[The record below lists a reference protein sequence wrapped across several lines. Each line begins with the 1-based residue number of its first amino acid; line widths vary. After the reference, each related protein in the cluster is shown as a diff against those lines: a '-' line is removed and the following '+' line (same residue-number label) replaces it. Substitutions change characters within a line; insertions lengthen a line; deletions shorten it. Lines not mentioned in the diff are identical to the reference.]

1 VARQG
6 RFEQGEL
13 LGQRPGV
20 CTRRGVDRLTGAEV
34 VVKEISGGLL
44 SEVTRARLARDA
56 DVLLDLAE
64 LEPAPLVAWEEEDG
78 LVRMVSPYAPGS
90 PLAERIVSGP
100 LAVDEAVAITRQV
113 VEALTV
119 VHARGVLHRN
129 IRPTNVVLARP
140 GSARLTDFALSPADL
155 LGNAARDLPVEAIRH
170 LSPEQAGLLRQGVD
184 ERSDLYSV
192 GLLLFECLAGR
203 PHYDGRE
210 VGELLRQQLN
220 MPPINLRELGVDVPR
235 ELEQLVKRL
244 LQKEPGDRYQTAAA
258 VRGDLRAIARG
269 LRREGHSALVIG
281 RSDKRRVL
289 TEPVFVGR
297 EEEVQRLEQ
306 ALVRARLG
314 EGGVVLLEG
323 EAGAGKS
330 SVLDELA
337 RRAAVRGCWVLRGE
351 AAGQP
356 GRPPFQLLDRVVRD
370 VVGRMA
376 SDAGLKHQI
385 RERLGDLL
393 PVLVQALP
401 ALGDPLGGGGGGDLS
416 EETRKRRTQRAL
428 GRFLTLLG
436 TRERTALLLLDD
448 CQWADEALLR
458 GLSAGGGEVH
468 TLVVLAYCP
477 DDLQPGHALGGRHEF
492 PHVVLTPLAD
502 AQVGELLESMAGALP
517 PAAVEL
523 VARLSGGNP
532 AMAAALL
539 WGLVETDSLVPAEA
553 GWELAQRDL
562 AEVQSSRRVGVLLA
576 RRLGQLPRQVL
587 HVLRA
592 GAVLGR
598 SFETAEVV
606 AVGELPEAVTVELL
620 SEARRRHLVWLDPDG
635 HRWHFAHR
643 LLQEQV
649 LDTLEDA
656 AELHQRAARYLE
668 SQLDGRALYQVAHH
682 LDAAGRTEEA
692 LPHALDAAE
701 DARQRYAL
709 DVAEHH
715 YRIAARGATRAD
727 RATRRQIALGLGE
740 VLLARNRHDEAREQL
755 LVALTLCDDEVTRAR
770 IYAQLGRLAY
780 RRGDNRLAG
789 ETLEEGLRVVG
800 HPAPREGWPT
810 IGRLALE
817 LGRHVLGRPPRP
829 GGGSEGLAVGLHTH
843 LPIVWWH
850 YRGLLPA
857 LWSHYFRLNRAV
869 RHPGSPEVGYA
880 YAFQAR
886 LLGSLSLFERADRYI
901 ALSQEVCD
909 RLEDPWGQGHILF
922 MQALVFYASA
932 RFDEAQAKLE
942 PAVALLEQAGDPWQA
957 LAAEGILGTVHLRKG
972 DLRRAEALGRRLH
985 EEGVQRDQAL
995 PASAGLDIWSK
1006 ASGGRIPG
1014 ALTRAERFRA
1024 GDDVLR
1030 RAFVAQAEAVRLLRE
1045 GEPRQAATVLE
1056 QTWQETGRARV
1067 RREHV
1072 FPIPGWLLT
1081 AWRLWA
1087 VGDSGRRPAL
1097 LARAERMATRARLL
1111 ARRFPNHRPHVLRE
1125 CGLLAGAE
1133 RDVDRALRYLDES
1146 IAVSRQ
1152 QGARYELGQS
1162 LLARARLRG
1171 SAGLPGARE
1180 DDAEASR
1187 LLAECGADFALGEAY
1202 ETRAPP
1208 AGSRVSATFSLAD
1221 RLDQLLGVGHRIV
1234 TSLSREAV
1242 FEATREAATNLIRG
1256 QNSLIIE
1263 AVDDAGGFSPQVV
1276 SGDGEAVVSSTL
1288 VQQAMTQ
1295 GTPLTTA
1302 SGVPEG
1308 ISPAS
1313 ESIMLSNVRS
1323 VLVAPFARQRDRRYC
1338 LYVTHGQVG
1347 GLFGEEERRL
1357 AAFITSLAGAALENA
1372 ESYRRLEVAFEA
1384 LDRAH
1389 GELKSTQ
1396 AQLVQAAK
1404 LAALGQLGAGIAHE
1418 LNQPIQSIQGFAQR
1432 ILRHGEAPVVRHR
1445 DELEIIVNATHR
1457 MAHIVQNIRM
1467 FAREGKPQRQPLDP
1481 VQPMRQALELLQRQ
1495 LEELG
1500 VQVEW
1505 QVRTLPRV
1513 LGDPVQLQQVFLNL
1527 IMNARDAL
1535 VTLPE
1540 GVARAL
1546 TLSGSAERDRITLIV
1561 ADSGPGVPGELSG
1574 RIFDPFFT
1582 TKEPGEG
1589 VGLGLSI
1596 SYGIIKDHGGELLCE
1611 PAASGARFSVVLP
1624 VAER

>member
-1 VARQG
+1 MAPAG

-20 CTRRGVDRLTGAEV
+20 CTRRGVDRRSGAEV
-34 VVKEISGGLL
+34 VVKEISRGLL
-44 SEVTRARLARDA
+44 GEASRARLVRDA
-56 DVLLDLAE
+56 AVLLDLTE
-64 LEPAPLVAWEEEDG
+64 LEPAPLLAWEEEDG
-78 LVRMVSPYAPGS
+78 LLRLVSPYAPGAT
-90 PLAERIVSGP
+90 LAARIAAGALPVE
-100 LAVDEAVAITRQV
+100 EAVAVARQV

-119 VHARGVLHRN
+119 AHARGVLHRN
-129 IRPTNVVLARP
+129 IKPTNVVLARP
-140 GSARLTDFALSPADL
+140 GAARLVDFALSPADL
-155 LGNAARDLPVEAIRH
+155 LGPAARDLPVEAIRH
-170 LSPEQAGLLRQGVD
+170 LSPEQAGLLRQSVD
-184 ERSDLYSV
+184 ERSDLHSV

-203 PHYDGRE
+203 PHYEGRE

-220 MPPINLRELGVDVPR
+220 MPPISLRELGVDVPR

-269 LRREGHSALVIG
+269 LRREGSGLVIG
-281 RSDKRRVL
+281 RSDHRRVL
-289 TEPVFVGR
+289 TGPVFIGR
-297 EEEVQRLEQ
+297 EEELQRLEQ

-314 EGGVVLLEG
+314 EGGVALLEG

-351 AAGQP
+351 AADQP

-370 VVGRMA
+370 VVRRMA
-376 SDAGLKHQI
+376 SDAGLKQRL

-401 ALGDPLGGGGGGDLS
+401 ALAEPLGSKGDGDAL
-416 EETRKRRTQRAL
+416 EEARKRRTQRAL

-436 TRERTALLLLDD
+436 TRERPALVLLDD
-448 CQWADEALLR
+448 CQWADDALLR
-458 GLSAGGGEVH
+458 GLSASAGEVH
-468 TLVVLAYCP
+468 TLVVLAHCP
-477 DDLQPGHALGGRHEF
+477 DELQAGHALRRGLELPR
-492 PHVVLTPLAD
+492 VVLTPLPD

-517 PAAVEL
+517 PAAVAL
-523 VARLSGGNP
+523 VTRLSGGNP

-539 WGLVETDSLVPAEA
+539 WGLVETDSLVPVEK

-562 AEVQSSRRVGVLLA
+562 AEVQSSRRVGVMLA

-598 SFETAEVV
+598 SFETAE
-606 AVGELPEAVTVELL
+606 AAAAGELPEGVAVELL
-620 SEARRRHLVWLDPDG
+620 SEARRRHLLWLDPDG
-635 HRWHFAHR
+635 RRWHFAHR

-649 LDTLEDA
+649 LETLEDP
-656 AELHQRAARYLE
+656 AELHLRAARYLE
-668 SQLDGRALYQVAHH
+668 RRSDERAPYQVAYH
-682 LDAAGRTEEA
+682 LDAAGRTKEA
-692 LPHALDAAE
+692 LSYALEAAE

-709 DVAEHH
+709 EVAEHH
-715 YRIAARGATRAD
+715 YRIAARGAARAD
-727 RATRRQIALGLGE
+727 RATRRQVALGLGE

-755 LVALTLCDDEVTRAR
+755 HLALTLCDEEVTRAR

-780 RRGDNRLAG
+780 RRGENRLAG
-789 ETLEEGLRVVG
+789 ETLEEGLRAVG

-817 LGRHVLGRPPRP
+817 LGRHVLGRQPRS
-829 GGGSEGLAVGLHTH
+829 GGDTEGLAVGLHTH

-850 YRGLLPA
+850 YRGLIPA
-857 LWSHYFRLNRAV
+857 LWSHYFRLNRAG
-869 RHPGSPEVGYA
+869 RRPGSPELGYA

-901 ALSQEVCD
+901 ELSQEICD

-932 RFDEAQAKLE
+932 RFEEAQAKLE
-942 PAVALLEQAGDPWQA
+942 PAIALLEQAGDPWQA

-985 EEGVQRDQAL
+985 EEGVRRDQAL

-1006 ASGGRIPG
+1006 ATGGRIPG

-1024 GDDVLR
+1024 GDDVIR

-1045 GEPRQAATVLE
+1045 GELRQAATVLE
-1056 QTWQETGRARV
+1056 QTWEETGRARV

-1072 FPIPGWLLT
+1072 FPVPGWMLT
-1081 AWRLWA
+1081 ALRLWA
-1087 VGDSGRRPAL
+1087 VHDSGRRQAL
-1097 LARAERMATRARLL
+1097 LARAGRMAGRARLL

-1125 CGLLAGAE
+1125 CGLLAGAA

-1146 IAVSRQ
+1146 VEVSRQ

-1171 SAGLPGARE
+1171 SVGLPGAGE
-1180 DDAEASR
+1180 DDTEASR
-1187 LLAECGADFALGEAY
+1187 LLAECGADFALGETY
-1202 ETRAPP
+1202 ETRASPDN
-1208 AGSRVSATFSLAD
+1208 AHAATFSLAD

-1263 AVDDAGGFSPQVV
+1263 AVDDGGGFSPQVV

-1288 VQQAMTQ
+1288 VEQAMTQ

-1432 ILRHGEAPVVRHR
+1432 ILRHGEAPVSRHQ

-1467 FAREGKPQRQPLDP
+1467 FAREGEPRRQPIDP
-1481 VQPMRQALELLQRQ
+1481 LQPMRQALELLQRQ
-1495 LEELG
+1495 LGELG

-1505 QVRTLPRV
+1505 QVRPLPSV

-1546 TLSGSAERDRITLIV
+1546 TLSGTAERDRVTLAV

-1582 TKEPGEG
+1582 TKGPGEG